1 MPCAECWLPTEP
13 IISRA
18 EDFQQQEQHK
28 EPQLPHPTDRRP
40 KPAQLQNDA
49 LLLRRVQG
57 DSISQHQEQQVR
69 RQRGSSGSYE
79 GFMPLE
85 SSGNWK
91 IRSRNGYSGADRD
104 ACAVPARRSLADGP
118 SEDCASLIVAR
129 KTQAL
134 AYGVEAQ
141 ETPEAEALASEGLHG
156 AALQRQQSLS
166 DHSLALSSAAF
177 SDNASI
183 DGAERHTSA
192 QQPKASSEQNV
203 GLHREH
209 KQKLPISQQ
218 ARLVAVAA
226 DAAAEEQEETW
237 NNSSDI
243 LLPENLAALLME
255 DTSGERQQSN
265 KRRPGGSSC
274 WYQTALLLQSLL
286 LSGDQSEE
294 QHCSEFCAFLCCLL
308 QDARVQQTQH
318 ERMQY
323 LLLQLLLLLLQQR
336 LACPVCC
343 CDRQALRKPTELV
356 VQQLKLQLQ
365 ELQQGGIC
373 RRTEQLL
380 LNVDSLQQQKQLALY
395 MQLALLLRAWRPSS
409 GIPGSSSKIVI
420 VVAFHCVLHG
430 GVGLELRESASDV
443 LAAAALD
450 ELSVDAGR
458 TEVDTAANATLPSA
472 TVGAPAASAL
482 GLCCLII
489 KAARSGSSA
498 AAAAAAE
505 VASSVAC
512 GFLLLLQ
519 KDRQPSAAL
528 RAATVRRAVCAFS
541 AEVAAPA
548 FLILLRLLLPA
559 VKQPLL
565 HPDTMQGT
573 APTPLPLSQHAAESF
588 HLVRL
593 ASALQQRPLQL
604 QPLREQDRHH
614 LSSLDGASV
623 QHKLQQKLEQDLLL
637 LLGAA
642 MRRAREQLALLL
654 SLLQRDWPPGRENR
668 YSSKAK
674 RVVEEAAAAVEA
686 PLTCVCVLVQLPR
699 VRAAANFLP
708 LHESLDAYVATL
720 VELLLMLLGLEES
733 AAATAAAGCLSKVI
747 VALTEAARSIGKQM
761 QSFYSNHPFS
771 DGGSMPAE
779 SADPLSAAAGGA
791 TVAAAAAAAALQD
804 TLATAAAAVMR
815 FSLDSARLG
824 QVATQQ
830 QQMEDFLA
838 AAVNADTFLL
848 PTAQSH
854 MQLQQQESQQQQQPL
869 ASKLLQQILEFTV
882 ARNRQCCSDSCSN
895 TSSDKSISQTSSL
908 RTACSVTCRRFK
920 PPIAFQGKLDAQSP
934 SLGRARGSEEVCH
947 DVAATFRL
955 SVVLESNATVV
966 LHALASCL
974 SGRIAVS
981 CGHSSAAALKGS
993 SAAASAQLC
1002 LPSRAS
1008 SAQATAKPPTVPS
1021 ASAASGAATTIEE
1034 PAACFGVAQQHA
1046 LAIIEARGGLVAA
1059 FAEAAAAVT
1068 ASEGQQHAA
1077 QQQALHHLQQNFSL
1091 LVHSATATAAHVVLA
1106 LEQPGTRTACCS
1118 LRALLGNDRW
1128 SAAQQQYPVAVLQQL
1143 LQVLLD
1149 HHGYCLPSVDV
1160 VDSSGNDSNSCCL
1173 WVLLLRVAVAVSSLR
1188 APVLRLCM
1196 HPLRR
1201 LLAGQ
1206 KQRQLSVAWKQI
1218 CTFFTGELICIE
1230 FKCSTSCSCC
1240 SCKIGVHDLMQQ
1252 DDWVLVSDLLLEL
1265 LQLLQQTASSVSA
1278 AVASAIPCL
1287 KATEKT
1293 VQQEEAKESAY
1304 QGPPENQ

>member
-1 MPCAECWLPTEP
+1 MCMSTPLAVH
-13 IISRA
+13 RA
-18 EDFQQQEQHK
+18 
-28 EPQLPHPTDRRP
+28 
-40 KPAQLQNDA
+40 
-49 LLLRRVQG
+49 G

-79 GFMPLE
+79 GFVPLE

-156 AALQRQQSLS
+156 AALQLLQRLAPFPAGSRYTPSAHQRRRQQSLS
-166 DHSLALSSAAF
+166 DHSLAMPSAAF

-183 DGAERHTSA
+183 DGSERHTSA
-192 QQPKASSEQNV
+192 QQPKASSEQNI

-226 DAAAEEQEETW
+226 DAAAAEEEEEIW
-237 NNSSDI
+237 NDSSDI

-255 DTSGERQQSN
+255 DTSGERQQAKCYQIMQQHQQNQHLQEERPERVSLLA
-265 KRRPGGSSC
+265 KRVQASSSSSGKGASSASDRMPPRVAEVEEL
-274 WYQTALLLQSLL
+274 TTSHGDADADAALQQQHHVHQSLPA
-286 LSGDQSEE
+286 G
-294 QHCSEFCAFLCCLL
+294 A
-308 QDARVQQTQH
+308 AQQVLRRIGAASLELH
-318 ERMQY
+318 NHHHLE
-323 LLLQLLLLLLQQR
+323 LQQG
-336 LACPVCC
+336 
-343 CDRQALRKPTELV
+343 QQQQQEQGNTALRKPTELV

-450 ELSVDAGR
+450 ELSVPLAAADMATPHSEDVLFASDAGR

-604 QPLREQDRHH
+604 HPLREQDRHH

-733 AAATAAAGCLSKVI
+733 AAATAAAGCLSK
-747 VALTEAARSIGKQM
+747 
-761 QSFYSNHPFS
+761 
-771 DGGSMPAE
+771 
-779 SADPLSAAAGGA
+779 
-791 TVAAAAAAAALQD
+791 
-804 TLATAAAAVMR
+804 
-815 FSLDSARLG
+815 
-824 QVATQQ
+824 
-830 QQMEDFLA
+830 
-838 AAVNADTFLL
+838 
-848 PTAQSH
+848 
-854 MQLQQQESQQQQQPL
+854 
-869 ASKLLQQILEFTV
+869 
-882 ARNRQCCSDSCSN
+882 
-895 TSSDKSISQTSSL
+895 
-908 RTACSVTCRRFK
+908 
-920 PPIAFQGKLDAQSP
+920 GKLDAQSP

-993 SAAASAQLC
+993 SAAASAATARLMCSSWAQLVKPSLEQLC

-1008 SAQATAKPPTVPS
+1008 SAQARAKPPTVPS

-1077 QQQALHHLQQNFSL
+1077 QQQALHNLQQNFSL

-1118 LRALLGNDRW
+1118 LRASSCPNMCCLSFTRQALLGNDRW

-1149 HHGYCLPSVDV
+1149 HYGYCLPSVDV

-1293 VQQEEAKESAY
+1293 VHQEEAKESAY
-1304 QGPPENQ
+1304 QGPPENQEGCDAIFFPSSASGLCSGSEHPDCIDE